1 MDKRLI
7 EEIKAAVEKAAKE
20 NGAEGYELKINTS
33 TGVGAEALKDEISA
47 VNYSRSDDMSVRC
60 VKNNKSGYASRELVT
75 AAEAAL
81 LVERACNNALTVED
95 EDEVPLFEGSPEYT
109 FVKKERPEIPSTENM
124 KNTALS
130 LQRKAYACSDKVCD
144 GTQCFM
150 SGSSSEAV
158 FINSAGLSLTYD
170 DSVVYYGASVAV
182 KDGDLADSDFGVS
195 IVGKETEDELVNRV
209 VGDTLSKLGAEPVES
224 GKYNI
229 IISAETMRSLL
240 AVYSGIF
247 SARSAFLK
255 TTLLAGKEGEKIASD
270 IFTVCDDPFH
280 PNKYGCCPFDGE
292 GVAVYKKNVVENGV
306 LKTLLY
312 NRMYAKKFGKETTG
326 NASGAKGIS
335 PKGLY
340 IEKGEYTSEQLLEK
354 LGNGLFITGLNG
366 MHAGANTQSGDF
378 SLQAEGFLVENGKKT
393 RPVKNI
399 TVADNFYS
407 LIKKVEGLSDKVD
420 FGATSVF
427 GAPDVMFSDVSI
439 SGK

>member
-7 EEIKAAVEKAAKE
+7 EEIKAAVEQAAKE
-20 NGAEGYELKINTS
+20 NGADGYELKINTT

-47 VNYSRSDDMSVRC
+47 MNYSRADEMSVRC
-60 VKNNKSGYASRELVT
+60 VKNNRSGYASSELVS
-75 AAEAAL
+75 AKEAAA
-81 LVERACNNALTVED
+81 LVERACNNALTIDE

-109 FVKKERPEIPSTENM
+109 YVKKERPEMPSPDEM
-124 KNTALS
+124 KKTALS
-130 LQRKAYACSDKVCD
+130 LQRKVYAYSDKVCD
-144 GTQCFM
+144 GTQCFI
-150 SGSSSEAV
+150 SGSESSSV
-158 FINSAGLSLTYD
+158 FLNSAGLSLNHE
-170 DSVVYYGASVAV
+170 DSVVYCGAAVAV
-182 KDGDLADSDFGVS
+182 KDGDLSENDYAMCV
-195 IVGKETEDELVNRV
+195 VGKETEDELVKRAV
-209 VGDTLSKLGAEPVES
+209 EGTLVKLGAEPVAS

-229 IISAETMRSLL
+229 IIDADTMRSLL
-240 AVYSGIF
+240 SVYSGIF

-270 IFTVCDDPFH
+270 ILTICDDPFH
-280 PNKYGCCPFDGE
+280 PNKYGACPFDGE

-326 NASGAKGIS
+326 NASGAKGIV

-340 IEKGEYTSEQLLEK
+340 IEKGEYTKEQLLEK
-354 LGNGLFITGLNG
+354 LGNGLYITGFMG

-378 SLQAEGFLVENGKKT
+378 SLQASGFLVENGKKT

-407 LIKKVEGLSDKVD
+407 LIKKVEGLSDEVD
-420 FGATSVF
+420 FGATSSI
-427 GAPDVMFSDVSI
+427 GAPDCMFSDISI